1 MDSFR
6 EVSNC
11 DKSTDLD
18 YFSNDN
24 SVKKRHQME
33 ISTKKISHMRFS
45 FETQFKI
52 EFFTT
57 VYQWLVKNA

>member
-1 MDSFR
+1 MDNFK

-11 DKSTDLD
+11 DKSSDQK

-24 SVKKRHQME
+24 SIKKKHKME
-33 ISTKKISHMRFS
+33 ISTKKISHMRLS

-52 EFFTT
+52 EFFTI
-57 VYQWLVKNA
+57 VKRW

>member
-1 MDSFR
+1 MGNFR

-11 DKSTDLD
+11 DKSTGLETWQ
-18 YFSNDN
+18 
-24 SVKKRHQME
+24 KRD
-33 ISTKKISHMRFS
+33 IKWKLALKVSHMRLS

-57 VYQWLVKNA
+57 VYRWLKNA

>member
-1 MDSFR
+1 MDNFR
-6 EVSNC
+6 KVSNC
-11 DKSTDLD
+11 DKSAGLE

-33 ISTKKISHMRFS
+33 ITNKKISQLRFS
-45 FETQFKI
+45 FEIQFKI

-57 VYQWLVKNA
+57 VYQW